1 MISGL
6 VGLTLGVGICVTMQ
20 NTPLPDF
27 IPAPEIVP
35 SAIIASILTLG
46 LITMTAGMYPASRAA
61 QKEPVE
67 CLRYE

>member
-1 MISGL
+1 
-6 VGLTLGVGICVTMQ
+6 MQ

-35 SAIIASILTLG
+35 SAIFASILTLA

-61 QKEPVE
+61 HKEPVE